1 MTREGHP
8 PCSAAVPGA
17 AEWVSPGIMV
27 PPPGPRSPRASGA
40 GGLGPVLPLLTPS
53 GPSGP
58 TGPLPAGSGRVHPC
72 TEVPVEPGERLSEPE
87 PPQALQTET
96 IHPARPPERATP
108 LSQDPAPPRLVPP
121 PCRGSG
127 LPAAPPEEKRGAGLR
142 LGGGGTPPE
151 ETAQGGEAS
160 DGSPLSPCRV

>member
-1 MTREGHP
+1 
-8 PCSAAVPGA
+8 
-17 AEWVSPGIMV
+17 MV

-58 TGPLPAGSGRVHPC
+58 IGPLPAESGRVHPC

-108 LSQDPAPPRLVPP
+108 LSQDPAGPRTSFNHKYFSTVWPQAERD
-121 PCRGSG
+121 C
-127 LPAAPPEEKRGAGLR
+127 
-142 LGGGGTPPE
+142 GGGYW
-151 ETAQGGEAS
+151 ETAQTTPSKTNSCARSLPAPGLPSQANA
-160 DGSPLSPCRV
+160 CA